1 MKTSSHPDPN
11 ARHYPLAP
19 VGFVA
24 SLLALVLITGS
35 TAAPITKAGTG
46 TDLTDGASWGGTA
59 PGSGD
64 VATWSGS
71 SLGAGLTLGIS
82 SSWSGMS
89 VANAASAIGITGAGT
104 LTVGS
109 SGVDMTSSLVNLTL
123 GTPVALGANQVWTV
137 NSGRTLTT
145 SGIISGVGMVLTK
158 GGSGTLKI
166 QNVGNTYSGG
176 TIINAGQV
184 TVDVLAN
191 AGLGTGPVTLNA
203 GRLFLERISNTNAL
217 IVNGGDLYSENG
229 FGNNWSGTV
238 TLNANLVISGPGYA
252 RMTFGGVVS
261 GVGGLTL
268 NGPNPVWLAAANS
281 YTGPTSVTAC
291 TLQCNNASAL
301 GSGALSISST
311 ANSLVNLNYTGT
323 KSIASLTLGG
333 VQQAG
338 GTHGSTS
345 SPATFKN
352 DAYFSG
358 TGTVTVPLSPA
369 KDILSFSF
377 GALGAA
383 AVGTNTV
390 SLDVPIGTNRTAL
403 TPTFTLSPAATCSP
417 LSGATLDFT
426 SAQTYTVT
434 AQDGSTKAY
443 TVTLTEAVLPDIFT
457 WAAATSG
464 NWSDASKW
472 TNEAVP
478 IITVAP
484 QAGGRPTYT
493 LNFNSAGTFTVTH
506 NLNVGFVLNRL
517 NLASAVTI
525 AGSNSLALTNNGATL
540 PQINQNSGSG
550 VTISAPVNLA
560 ANVTLAGS
568 GSGQVSISGVISG
581 GGSLTKNGS
590 GPLAI
595 SGPNTYSGGTTINTG
610 SLSLGATGNNLLGT
624 GTVAVNSP
632 ATLNLNGNNNLTN
645 AFTLNGAIV
654 VNGNSFSANLNGAV
668 NMAATSTFDLGTTGN
683 MSIGG
688 GISGAGGLTKI
699 GTGAGPLVLGGANS
713 FTGAVEVRAG
723 TLSLASLNRVSG
735 GTATSNLGAPTTVQN
750 GTISLGSINTAG
762 TLRYSGS
769 GETTD
774 RVIRLAGTTG
784 GGTLSQAGTSVGIPT
799 TRGDSGFLK
808 FTSNVSVP
816 GTAGVD
822 NRKTLTLTHVESSDN
837 GTNPGI
843 GEISGGIGDSV
854 LGASGQLATSITK
867 AGSGT
872 WILSGN
878 NTYSGATRVQAG
890 VLAITRSNALGGGS
904 LDITTGAKL
913 RLDFIGTRQVS
924 ALTFNAGAAQANG
937 TYGSSSSSATNKDD
951 TRFSGLG
958 TLTVGAIA
966 LPTTTTLALTS
977 GSEPT
982 NGGVAVTFTATV
994 AGTTPTGSVSFYDGL
1009 TLIGT
1014 SPLNGS
1020 LQASLT
1026 TTALGGGAH
1035 VITAQYLGSAG
1046 GAPSTSSGLT
1056 QTVTETRTSST
1067 TTLTS
1072 GTNPSNQW
1080 RPVTFTATVSGASPT
1095 GSVTFYDGSTV
1106 LGTATLNGSAQA
1118 SLTIANLP
1126 VGWRVITARYAGN
1139 SSRAPS
1145 ASATPLFQSVN
1156 PPPGNGKLKI
1166 FLLAGQSNMQGKASA
1181 EIGRNPNNLADT
1193 NFAGGLGSLR
1203 NLMNKNIPKYGYLAD
1218 PANPIAGGSPG
1229 WITRSDV
1236 GVTYWSDPGPGEN
1249 RRGSLNANFGN
1260 VGEGGRI
1267 GPEYSFGLVVGSQL
1281 GDKVLLIKYAF
1292 GGKSLAVDYRPPGA
1306 VAARGGVVGPYYTG
1320 MVATVNQVL
1329 ANLSTYYPAYTGGG
1343 YEIAGFAWHQGFNDR
1358 INSTYVAEY
1367 EANMT
1372 NLIKDVRALF
1382 SVPNL
1387 PVVIGDTG
1395 MDNAPTGAGS
1405 LIEAQGNVANPT
1417 RHPEFTGTVTT
1428 VKTTPFDYGKLV
1440 GASDEGYHWNWSAES
1455 YFNIGESMG
1464 NAMMALLPA
1473 VSYTPYSAWALDAAQ
1488 GLTAGVNDG
1497 LSNDPDSDGIKNQ
1510 LEFVLGGEPLVS
1522 SQAPLP
1528 VLTQSTGL
1536 WTFAYNRSVAS
1547 RPPATN
1553 QIVEYGDNLSGW
1565 TPVTIPLSS
1574 AGNVTITPQ
1583 GQTDRVEVIL
1593 PALGTKGFV
1602 RLKVSQ

>member
-1 MKTSSHPDPN
+1 MNARKHSPKHVGFFAALLVLALSTSSH
-11 ARHYPLAP
+11 
-19 VGFVA
+19 
-24 SLLALVLITGS
+24 
-35 TAAPITKAGTG
+35 AATISKSATG
-46 TDLTDGASWGGTA
+46 TDLTDGASWGGAT

-64 VATWSGS
+64 VATWTGA
-71 SLGAGLTLGIS
+71 SLGAGLTLGS
-82 SSWSGMS
+82 AASWSGIS
-89 VANAASAIGITGAGT
+89 VAGAASAIGVTGAGT
-104 LTVGS
+104 LTLGAG
-109 SGVDMTSSLVNLTL
+109 GVDMSGASVNLTWAPPL
-123 GTPVALGANQVWTV
+123 TLGAGQTWTV
-137 NSGRTLTT
+137 NSGRNLIA
-145 SGIISGVGMVLTK
+145 SGTISGPSVVLTK
-158 GGSGTLKI
+158 AGSGTLTI
-166 QNVGNTYSGG
+166 RNTTNTYSGG

-191 AGLGTGPVTLNA
+191 AGLGTGPVTLNG

-217 IVNGGDLYSENG
+217 IVNGGEIYSENG
-229 FGNNWSGTV
+229 FGNNWGGPV
-238 TLNANLVISGPGYA
+238 TLNSNLIIQGPGYA
-252 RMTFGGVVS
+252 RMTFGGIVS
-261 GVGGLTL
+261 GAGGLTL
-268 NGPNPVWLAAANS
+268 NGPNPVWLAVANS
-281 YTGPTSVTAC
+281 YTGPTSVTGC
-291 TLQCNNASAL
+291 TLQCNHANAL
-301 GSGALSISST
+301 GGGALSIGSA
-311 ANSLVNLNYTGT
+311 ANSLVNLNYSGT
-323 KSIASLTLGG
+323 RNIASLTLGG

-338 GTHGSTS
+338 GTHGSNS

-352 DAYFSG
+352 NTYFSG

-377 GALGAA
+377 GTLGAA

-390 SLDVPIGTNRTAL
+390 TLDVPIGTNRTAL
-403 TPTFTLSPAATCSP
+403 APTFTLSPAATCSP
-417 LSGATLDFT
+417 VSGATLDFT

-457 WAAATSG
+457 WATATSG
-464 NWSDASKW
+464 NWSDPSKW

-478 IITVAP
+478 TIVVAP

-493 LNFNSAGTFTVTH
+493 LNFTTAGTYTATH
-506 NLNVGFVLNRL
+506 NLNAGFVLNRL

-525 AGSNSLALTNNGATL
+525 AGSNSLALANNGANL
-540 PQINQNSGSG
+540 PQLNQNSGSG
-550 VTISAPVNLA
+550 VTISAPVSLA

-568 GSGQVSISGVISG
+568 GGGPVSISGVISG
-581 GGSLTKNGS
+581 GGSLTKNSS
-590 GPLAI
+590 GLLTI
-595 SGPNTYSGGTTINTG
+595 SGPNSYSGGTTVNSG
-610 SLSLGATGNNLLGT
+610 SLSLGGTGNSLLGT
-624 GTVAVNSP
+624 GPVAVNSP

-645 AFTLNGAIV
+645 AFTLNGAVV
-654 VNGNSFSANLNGAV
+654 VNGNSFSANLNGTV
-668 NMAATSTFDLGTTGN
+668 NMPATPTIDLGTTGN

-688 GISGAGGLTKI
+688 SISGAGGLTKI
-699 GTGAGPLVLGGANS
+699 GTGAGPLVLSGANN
-713 FTGAVEVRAG
+713 FTGAVAVRSGA
-723 TLSLASLNRVSG
+723 LSVASLNRVSG
-735 GTATSNLGAPTTVQN
+735 GTATSNLGAPTTVPN
-750 GTISLGSINTAG
+750 GTISLGSTNAVG
-762 TLRYSGS
+762 TLRYSGP

-774 RVIRLAGTTG
+774 RVIRLAGNTG

-808 FTSNVSVP
+808 FTSDISVP

-822 NRKTLTLTHVESSDN
+822 NRKTLTLTHVESSDT
-837 GTNPGI
+837 GTNPGT
-843 GEISGGIGDSV
+843 GEISGSIGDSV
-854 LGASGQLATSITK
+854 LGTSGQLATSITK

-878 NTYSGATRVQAG
+878 NTYSGATRAQAG
-890 VLAITRSNALGGGS
+890 TLAITRSNALGGGS
-904 LDITTGAKL
+904 LDITTGARL
-913 RLDFIGTRQVS
+913 RLDFIGTRQIS
-924 ALTFNAGAAQANG
+924 ALTFNAGAPLASG
-937 TYGSSSSSATNKDD
+937 TYGSSGSSATNKDD
-951 TRFSGLG
+951 TRFSGPG

-966 LPTTTTLALTS
+966 LPTTTTLARTN
-977 GSEPT
+977 GSEPS
-982 NGGVAVTFTATV
+982 NGGEAVTFTATV
-994 AGTTPTGSVSFYDGL
+994 AGSTPTGSVSFHDGL

-1026 TTALGGGAH
+1026 TTALGGGVH

-1046 GAPSTSSGLT
+1046 GAPSTSAGLT
-1056 QTVTETRTSST
+1056 QTVTETRTAT
-1067 TTLTS
+1067 TTMLTS

-1080 RPVTFTATVSGASPT
+1080 RPVTFTATVSGGSPT
-1095 GSVTFYDGSTV
+1095 GSVSFFDGSTL

-1118 SLTIANLP
+1118 SLTLADLP
-1126 VGWRVITARYAGN
+1126 VGWRAITARYAGDLT
-1139 SSRAPS
+1139 RGPS

-1166 FLLAGQSNMQGKASA
+1166 FILAGQSNMQGKASA
-1181 EIGRNPNNLADT
+1181 EIGRNPNNLTDT

-1218 PANPIAGGSPG
+1218 PANPIPGGSPG

-1236 GVTYWSDPGPGEN
+1236 GVTYWSDPGTGEN
-1249 RRGSLNANFGN
+1249 RRGNLNANFGN
-1260 VGEGGRI
+1260 TGEGGRI

-1358 INSTYVAEY
+1358 INNTYVAEY

-1372 NLIKDVRALF
+1372 NLIKDLRTQF

-1395 MDNAPTGAGS
+1395 MDNAATGAGS

-1417 RHPEFTGTVTT
+1417 RHSEFTGTVTT

-1464 NAMMALLPA
+1464 KAMMALLPA
-1473 VSYTPYSAWALDAAQ
+1473 VNFTAYNAWSLDPAQ

-1497 LSNDPDSDGIKNQ
+1497 PTDDPDFDGIGNQ
-1510 LEFVLGGEPLVS
+1510 LEFVLGSLPLVS
-1522 SQAPLP
+1522 SQTPLP
-1528 VLTQSTGL
+1528 ALTKPTGA
-1536 WTFAYNRSVAS
+1536 WIFTYNRSVAS
-1547 RPPATN
+1547 RPPGAT
-1553 QIVEYGDNLSGW
+1553 QTVEYGDNLSGW
-1565 TPVTIPLSS
+1565 TQLTIPRAS
-1574 AGNVTITPQ
+1574 AANVAITPQ
-1583 GQTDRVEVIL
+1583 GATDRVEVTL
-1593 PALGTKGFV
+1593 PELGPKGFV
-1602 RLKVSQ
+1602 RLKVVVAP